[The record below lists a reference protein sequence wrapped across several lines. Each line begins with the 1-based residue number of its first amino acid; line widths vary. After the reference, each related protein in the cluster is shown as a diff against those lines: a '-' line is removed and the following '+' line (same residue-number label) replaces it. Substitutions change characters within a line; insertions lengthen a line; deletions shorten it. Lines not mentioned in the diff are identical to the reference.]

1 MNRIGDVCKVF
12 IDNMDYTLEYYN
24 GNRHQYYACAEKI
37 KPLLLQLEDRELS
50 IWESYG
56 KYPKETLCARV
67 FLAMSDT
74 IMGLHDSDDITIAP
88 LIKQLYLTKQLHELY
103 FAGYTYTVY
112 DYCKRFFLG
121 VQIWDVPTNK
131 FCKKK
136 DEALQF
142 SYKVGL
148 REEDAKKMNV
158 F

>member
-1 MNRIGDVCKVF
+1 MIIVSG
-12 IDNMDYTLEYYN
+12 
-24 GNRHQYYACAEKI
+24 
-37 KPLLLQLEDRELS
+37 
-50 IWESYG
+50 
-56 KYPKETLCARV
+56 
-67 FLAMSDT
+67 
-74 IMGLHDSDDITIAP
+74 
-88 LIKQLYLTKQLHELY
+88 
-103 FAGYTYTVY
+103 
-112 DYCKRFFLG
+112 FFLG